1 MLKIGMFTFGGGYA
15 MISLLENEFVTK
27 KKYLEND
34 EFLDMVAIAEST
46 PGPIAVNASTYI
58 GYKVA
63 GVLGAI
69 FCTLGVC
76 IPSFVIIF
84 VISLFFNQ
92 FLAIEWVAKAF
103 KGVQIGVIFLIASS
117 GVKMLIKLKKT
128 PFNIIVAITTFG
140 CMLAFTIFAIDFSAI
155 FYILIAGVLGLLVY
169 LIGLLYNR
177 KKQKSAC
184 ATIDNND
191 NAECATLDNNTECS
205 LNDNNSDCSTSDGD
219 EGVQE

>member
-1 MLKIGMFTFGGGYA
+1 

-34 EFLDMVAIAEST
+34 EFLDMIAVAEST

-58 GYKVA
+58 GYKVG

-128 PFNIIVAITTFG
+128 PFNIIVAIITFG
-140 CMLAFTIFAIDFSAI
+140 CMIAFTIFAIDFSAI
-155 FYILIAGVLGLLVY
+155 FYILIAGALGLLVY
-169 LIGLLYNR
+169 FIGFLYNR
-177 KKQKSAC
+177 KKQKK
-184 ATIDNND
+184 
-191 NAECATLDNNTECS
+191 AECVTLD
-205 LNDNNSDCSTSDGD
+205 DGEKACCTPD
-219 EGVQE
+219 ENVDKGVEQ